1 MTDDIAAL
9 STCPEHGRP
18 TKRAE
23 CPSCNAAYMKDYMRR
38 RRLIAPEISLWERA
52 FRRAKKRGIPF
63 ALSRTA
69 ISVPTN
75 CPVLHIPIIPGRCRS
90 PNSPSLDKI
99 IPSRGYVPGNVRVI
113 SDRANRIKGDRDLE
127 QLRRRAAS
135 GPVRLRDDYGKVAA
149 YVDRE
154 ALLAEVR
161 AKAARGGRLGEEW
174 GKVADFLEQAFEN
187 GGAFQT
193 DGMPTTPGR
202 Q

>member
-1 MTDDIAAL
+1 
-9 STCPEHGRP
+9 
-18 TKRAE
+18 
-23 CPSCNAAYMKDYMRR
+23 MKDYMRR
-38 RRLIAPEISLWERA
+38 RRLSAPEISLWERA
-52 FRRAKKRGIPF
+52 FRRARKRGIPF

-69 ISVPTN
+69 ISVPKS
-75 CPVLHIPIIPGRCRS
+75 CPVLHIPIISGRRRS

-127 QLRRRAAS
+127 QLRERAVS

-161 AKAARGGRLGEEW
+161 AKAATGGRLGEEW
-174 GKVADFLEQAFEN
+174 GKVAAFLERAFEN
-187 GGAFQT
+187 GDAF
-193 DGMPTTPGR
+193 
-202 Q
+202 